1 MRLHRASRS
10 ISYGAT
16 PRTDKVAV
24 PRQGSSAKTSLT
36 VAARGVVP
44 LLAPVL
50 LFLLA
55 FILRAWGARF
65 GLPEAF
71 YHPDEHAIVE
81 RASAILRTG
90 DYSPHWFNYPSA
102 YIYIQA
108 LTYIPYFLISAARGF
123 GNTIP
128 STAPYG
134 FYFAGRLM
142 TALTG
147 ALTVPLVY
155 VLAKRMFGRRAGM
168 ISAVLLTFSLL
179 HVVHSHYV
187 TTDVPLAFFVTLSL
201 LFSYLALEKGEL
213 RYTVLA
219 GLFAGLATSTKYP
232 GIIAYL
238 PVLLVQFFT
247 VEKRTW
253 GLLGQRLGLTVGAF
267 LAGFFLGTPYAFL
280 ELNTF
285 LNSLGAVLGH
295 YSATQPGFE
304 GRWTGIWYLS
314 QMLTSADVLVI
325 AISLG
330 GVAWALL
337 RHTRKDL
344 LLLSFVVPYYV
355 LVSIWRIRFE
365 RNVVALLPLLAIL
378 GARFLVEGASS
389 LARKWPAMRK
399 WETLVLFGLVALAV
413 AMPAW
418 AIVGFDDA
426 LSQRDHRTIAAEWV
440 KTNIPAGS
448 KVVTEAFSIPL
459 DEDRFQVVELVRIDS
474 EELEWY
480 GREDI
485 EYVIVSDGH
494 WSVLSRQ
501 RERYAREIAT
511 YNDILGRSSVL
522 EEFSTP
528 IPPLLARGYPTILIY
543 HFPEVLILGLE

>member
-1 MRLHRASRS
+1 MRLPRASGS
-10 ISYGAT
+10 IFYRAT
-16 PRTDKVAV
+16 PRTNKVAV
-24 PRQGSSAKTSLT
+24 PRQGLSAKTNLA
-36 VAARGVVP
+36 VAARRMAP
-44 LLAPVL
+44 LLTPML

-55 FILRAWGARF
+55 FLLRAWGARF

-90 DYSPHWFNYPSA
+90 DYNPHWFNYPSA

-128 STAPYG
+128 GTAPYG

-142 TALTG
+142 TALLG

-155 VLAKRMFGRRAGM
+155 VLAKRMFGTKAGM
-168 ISAVLLTFSLL
+168 ISAVLLTLSLL

-187 TTDVPLAFFVTLSL
+187 TTDVPLAFFITLSL
-201 LFSYLALEKGEL
+201 LFSYLALEKNEP

-219 GLFAGLATSTKYP
+219 GLSAGLATSTKYP
-232 GIIAYL
+232 GMIAFL

-247 VEKRTW
+247 VEKRNW
-253 GLLGQRLGLTVGAF
+253 GLLGQRLGLGVGAF

-285 LNSLGAVLGH
+285 LRSLGAVLGH

-330 GVAWALL
+330 GVAWALF
-337 RHTRKDL
+337 RHTRRDL
-344 LLLSFVVPYYV
+344 LLLSFVIPYYL

-365 RNVVALLPLLAIL
+365 RNVVALLPFLAIL
-378 GARFLVEGASS
+378 GGRFLVEGVSS
-389 LARKWPAMRK
+389 LTAKWPGMRK
-399 WETLVLFGLVALAV
+399 WETLILSVLVVLAV

-418 AIVGFDDA
+418 AIVGFDSA
-426 LSQRDHRTIAAEWV
+426 ISQRDHRTIAAEWV
-440 KTNIPAGS
+440 KTNIPPGS

-480 GREDI
+480 RREDI

-494 WSVLSRQ
+494 WSVLFRQ
-501 RERYAREIAT
+501 PETYAREIAT
-511 YNDILGRSSVL
+511 YNDILGHSAVL
-522 EEFSTP
+522 EAFSRP
-528 IPPLLARGYPTILIY
+528 IPSPLARGYPTILIY
-543 HFPEVLILGLE
+543 HFPEVLILQLE

>member
-1 MRLHRASRS
+1 MRLPRASGS
-10 ISYGAT
+10 IFYRAT
-16 PRTDKVAV
+16 PRTNKVAV
-24 PRQGSSAKTSLT
+24 PRQGLSAKTNLA
-36 VAARGVVP
+36 VAARRMAP
-44 LLAPVL
+44 LLTPML

-55 FILRAWGARF
+55 FLLRAWGARF

-90 DYSPHWFNYPSA
+90 DYNPHWFNYPSA

-128 STAPYG
+128 GTAPYG

-142 TALTG
+142 TALLG

-155 VLAKRMFGRRAGM
+155 VLAKRMFGTKAGM
-168 ISAVLLTFSLL
+168 ISAVLLTLSLL

-187 TTDVPLAFFVTLSL
+187 TTDVPLAFFITLSL
-201 LFSYLALEKGEL
+201 LFSYLALEKNEP

-219 GLFAGLATSTKYP
+219 GLSAGLATSTKYP
-232 GIIAYL
+232 GMIAFL

-247 VEKRTW
+247 VEKRNW
-253 GLLGQRLGLTVGAF
+253 GLLGQRLGLGVGTF

-285 LNSLGAVLGH
+285 LRSLGAVLGH

-330 GVAWALL
+330 GVAWALF
-337 RHTRKDL
+337 RHTRRDL
-344 LLLSFVVPYYV
+344 LLLSFVIPYYL

-365 RNVVALLPLLAIL
+365 RNVVALLPFLAIL
-378 GARFLVEGASS
+378 GGRFLVEGVSS
-389 LARKWPAMRK
+389 LTAKWPGMRK
-399 WETLVLFGLVALAV
+399 WETLILSVLVVLAV

-418 AIVGFDDA
+418 AIVGFDSA
-426 LSQRDHRTIAAEWV
+426 ISQRDHRTIAAEWV
-440 KTNIPAGS
+440 KTNIPPGS

-480 GREDI
+480 RREDI

-494 WSVLSRQ
+494 WSVLFRQ
-501 RERYAREIAT
+501 PETYAREIAT
-511 YNDILGRSSVL
+511 YNDILGHSAVL
-522 EEFSTP
+522 EAFSRP
-528 IPPLLARGYPTILIY
+528 IPSPLARGYPTILIY
-543 HFPEVLILGLE
+543 HFPEVLILQLE

>member
-1 MRLHRASRS
+1 MRLPRASGS
-10 ISYGAT
+10 IFYRAT
-16 PRTDKVAV
+16 PRTNKVAV
-24 PRQGSSAKTSLT
+24 PRQGLSAKTNLA
-36 VAARGVVP
+36 VAARRMAP
-44 LLAPVL
+44 LLTPML

-55 FILRAWGARF
+55 FLLRAWGARF

-90 DYSPHWFNYPSA
+90 DYNPHWFNYPSA

-128 STAPYG
+128 GTAPYG

-142 TALTG
+142 TALLG

-155 VLAKRMFGRRAGM
+155 VLAKRMYGTKAVM
-168 ISAVLLTFSLL
+168 ISAVLLTLSLL

-187 TTDVPLAFFVTLSL
+187 TTDVPLAFFITLSL
-201 LFSYLALEKGEL
+201 LFSYLALEKNEP

-219 GLFAGLATSTKYP
+219 GLSAGLATSTKYP
-232 GIIAYL
+232 GMIAFL

-247 VEKRTW
+247 VEKRNW
-253 GLLGQRLGLTVGAF
+253 GLLGQRLGLGVGTF

-285 LNSLGAVLGH
+285 LRSLGAVLGH

-330 GVAWALL
+330 GVAWALF
-337 RHTRKDL
+337 RHTRRDL
-344 LLLSFVVPYYV
+344 LLLSFVIPYYL

-365 RNVVALLPLLAIL
+365 RNVVALLPFLAIL
-378 GARFLVEGASS
+378 GGRFLVEGVSS
-389 LARKWPAMRK
+389 LTAKWPGMRK
-399 WETLVLFGLVALAV
+399 WETLILSVLVVLAV

-418 AIVGFDDA
+418 AIVGFDSA
-426 LSQRDHRTIAAEWV
+426 ISQRDHRTIAAEWV
-440 KTNIPAGS
+440 KTNIPPGS

-480 GREDI
+480 RREDI

-494 WSVLSRQ
+494 WSVLFRQ
-501 RERYAREIAT
+501 PETYAREIAT
-511 YNDILGRSSVL
+511 YNDILGHSAVL
-522 EEFSTP
+522 EAFSRP
-528 IPPLLARGYPTILIY
+528 IPSPLARGYPTILIY
-543 HFPEVLILGLE
+543 HFPEVLILQLE

>member
-1 MRLHRASRS
+1 MRLPRPSRS
-10 ISYGAT
+10 ISYRAT

-24 PRQGSSAKTSLT
+24 PRQGSSAKSSLA

-44 LLAPVL
+44 LLTPVL

-187 TTDVPLAFFVTLSL
+187 TTDVPLAFFITLSL
-201 LFSYLALEKGEL
+201 LFSYLALEKGEP

-232 GIIAYL
+232 GIIAIL

-247 VEKRTW
+247 VEKRNW

-285 LNSLGAVLGH
+285 LSSLGSVLGH

-304 GRWTGIWYLS
+304 GPWTGIWYLS
-314 QMLTSADVLVI
+314 QMLSSADVLVV

-330 GVAWALL
+330 GIAWALFK
-337 RHTRKDL
+337 HTRKDL
-344 LLLSFVVPYYV
+344 LLFSFLIPYYL
-355 LVSIWRIRFE
+355 LVSVWRIRFE
-365 RNVVALLPLLAIL
+365 RNLVALLPFLAIL
-378 GARFLVEGASS
+378 GARFLVEGVSA
-389 LARKWPAMRK
+389 LAEKWAAMRK
-399 WETLVLFGLVALAV
+399 WETVILSGLVALAV

-418 AIVGFDDA
+418 AIVGFDNA
-426 LSQRDHRTIAAEWV
+426 ISQRDHRTIAAEWV
-440 KTNIPAGS
+440 NANIPAGS

-459 DEDRFQVVELVRIDS
+459 DEDRFEVVELVRIDS

-480 GREDI
+480 RREDI

-494 WSVLSRQ
+494 WSVLFRQ
-501 RERYAREIAT
+501 PERYAREIGT
-511 YNDILGRSSVL
+511 YNDIVAHATALQQ
-522 EEFSTP
+522 FSRDVAA
-528 IPPLLARGYPTILIY
+528 PLRQTYPTITTY
-543 HFPEVLILGLE
+543 HFPQVLILKLG